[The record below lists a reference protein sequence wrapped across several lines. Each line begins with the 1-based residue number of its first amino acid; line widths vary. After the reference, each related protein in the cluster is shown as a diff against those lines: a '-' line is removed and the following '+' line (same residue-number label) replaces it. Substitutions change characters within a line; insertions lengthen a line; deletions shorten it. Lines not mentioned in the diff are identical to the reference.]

1 MAGVVFGKKKM
12 NPRESV
18 QWKTNSLKKVIGK
31 VKICSTVLKKKSF
44 IQVFVTSDSVLL
56 FI

>member
-1 MAGVVFGKKKM
+1 MFGKKKM

-18 QWKTNSLKKVIGK
+18 QWKKRSLKKVIGK

-56 FI
+56 GI